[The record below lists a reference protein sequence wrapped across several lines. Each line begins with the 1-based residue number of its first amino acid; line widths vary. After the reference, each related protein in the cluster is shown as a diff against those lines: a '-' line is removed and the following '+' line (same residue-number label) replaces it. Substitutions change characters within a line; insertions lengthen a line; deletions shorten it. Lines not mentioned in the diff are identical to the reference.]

1 MAGRRLTSRLPV
13 TRRAVALGALSLAPL
28 ALAACDSGTT
38 GLDRRPGAPS
48 SGGVISAPSV
58 QRDSSIVGTWVRR
71 VVILDNSGGI
81 SESATAWTFDPGGIG
96 SRLQISRNHTAFL
109 ADTAVTLIEWSTSAN
124 RVAIEFL
131 PPASGTVDF
140 QYRVNLDTLT
150 LDTQKFVR
158 E

>member
-1 MAGRRLTSRLPV
+1 M
-13 TRRAVALGALSLAPL
+13 APL
-28 ALAACDSGTT
+28 LLASCDGGTT

-48 SGGVISAPSV
+48 SGGMISAPSV
-58 QRDSSIVGTWVRR
+58 QRDTGIVGTWVRR

-81 SESATAWTFDPGGIG
+81 SESTTAWTFEPDGFG
-96 SRLQISRNHTAFL
+96 SRLQVSLNHTAFL
-109 ADTAVTLIEWSTSAN
+109 ADTAVTFIEWSTSAN
-124 RVAIEFL
+124 RVTIEFL

-140 QYRVNLDTLT
+140 QYRVNMDTLT